1 MPDAES
7 AAALPDWIEVTVR
20 VWPPDVEV
28 VADILRDLAPD
39 GVSIEPAIRTLDTD
53 NFAFEY
59 LDAPSLLRACVRA
72 PLAEATR
79 RALRRRLAALDVSAP
94 VGRLRYGPLAQHA
107 WADEWKRFFQTLR
120 VGRLVVRPS
129 WEHEPL
135 QAGELLIDLDP
146 GAAFGTGQHETT
158 RLCLGAL
165 DSHLPRGARVID
177 LGTGSGILAIAA
189 ARLGAASVRAID
201 VDAEAVEVARE
212 NVARNGISDVVS
224 LAAGSL
230 GATWPWAG
238 DAPAAGSADCVVAN
252 ISSAAVMALLPACVE
267 ALRPGGLWIGSGFL
281 VTAARGVEAT
291 AQSAGLRTLATTTE
305 GEWCCLVAV
314 RDPARTGAAP
324 SETRGV
330 T

>member
-1 MPDAES
+1 VTARTSQPET
-7 AAALPDWIEVTVR
+7 DWIEVTVR
-20 VWPPDVEV
+20 VWPPDVEA
-28 VADILRDLAPD
+28 VADVLRELAPD

-72 PLAEATR
+72 PLAEPVR
-79 RALRRRLAALDVSAP
+79 RALRRRLGALEVSAP
-94 VGRLRYGPLAQHA
+94 VGRLRYAPLAQHA
-107 WADEWKRFFQTLR
+107 WADEWKRFFHTLR

-165 DSHLPRGARVID
+165 DAHLAPGTQVID

-212 NVARNGISDVVS
+212 NVARNGVSGVVTP
-224 LAAGSL
+224 AAGSL
-230 GATWPWAG
+230 GATWPWSE
-238 DAPAAGSADCVVAN
+238 AAAASADCVVAN
-252 ISSAAVMALLPACVE
+252 ISSAAVVALLPACVE

-281 VTAARGVEAT
+281 VAAAPGVEA
-291 AQSAGLRTLATTTE
+291 AAHAAGLRTLGTTTE
-305 GEWCCLVAV
+305 GEWCCLVAT
-314 RDPARTGAAP
+314 RSGAAP
-324 SETRGV
+324 SETRGA

>member
-1 MPDAES
+1 VT
-7 AAALPDWIEVTVR
+7 ALASQPTEWIEVTLR
-20 VWPPDVEV
+20 VWPPDVEA
-28 VADILRDLAPD
+28 VAGVLRELAPD

-72 PLAEATR
+72 PLSEATR
-79 RALRRRLAALDVSAP
+79 RALRRRLASLDVSAP
-94 VGRLRYGPLAQHA
+94 VGRLRYSPLAPHA
-107 WADEWKRFFQTLR
+107 WADEWKRFFHTLR

-135 QAGELLIDLDP
+135 QPGELLIDLDP

-165 DSHLPRGARVID
+165 DAHVRPGAHVID

-212 NVARNGISDVVS
+212 NVARNGVSDVVT

-230 GATWPWAG
+230 GAAWPWSE
-238 DAPAAGSADCVVAN
+238 PAARSADCVVAN
-252 ISSAAVMALLPACVE
+252 ISSAAVVALLPACVE

-281 VTAARGVEAT
+281 GTAAAGVEAAART
-291 AQSAGLRTLATTTE
+291 AGLRSLATTAE

-314 RDPARTGAAP
+314 RGEA
-324 SETRGV
+324 
-330 T
+330 

>member
-1 MPDAES
+1 MPEQA
-7 AAALPDWIEVTVR
+7 PDWIEVTLR
-20 VWPPDVEV
+20 VWPPDVEAV
-28 VADILRDLAPD
+28 TDVLREIAPD

-59 LDAPSLLRACVRA
+59 LDAPSLLRACVIA
-72 PLAEATR
+72 PLPESRR
-79 RALRRRLAALDVSAP
+79 RALRRRLAALEVSAP
-94 VGRLRYGPLAQHA
+94 VGRLRYAPLAQHA
-107 WADEWKRFFQTLR
+107 WADEWKRFFHTLR

-165 DSHLPRGARVID
+165 DAHLRPGAEVID

-189 ARLGAASVRAID
+189 ARLGAARVRAID
-201 VDAEAVEVARE
+201 IDAEAVEVARQ
-212 NVARNGISDVVS
+212 NVARNGVADIVT

-230 GATWPWAG
+230 GPTWPWPDSRAE
-238 DAPAAGSADCVVAN
+238 GSADCVVAN

-267 ALRPGGLWIGSGFL
+267 ALRPGGIWIGSGFL
-281 VTAARGVEAT
+281 VTAAAGVEA
-291 AQSAGLRTLATTTE
+291 AARAAGLRPLATTTE
-305 GEWCCLVAV
+305 GEWCCLVAA
-314 RDPARTGAAP
+314 RDTARSGAAP
-324 SETRGV
+324 AEMRA
-330 T
+330 